1 MEIAYFGG
9 SGMAELI
16 DKNQNML
23 ENARCFCSSTRK
35 NIEETA
41 YLVKFLE
48 NNMFGSYFYS

>member
-23 ENARCFCSSTRK
+23 EDALCFHSSTRK
-35 NIEETA
+35 NIEEMA
-41 YLVKFLE
+41 YLVKICE
-48 NNMFGSYFYS
+48 NNMFRSYFYS